1 MAGCKNCLSQ
11 NHLHSRGEIFR
22 KEVQHATLDFRIRM
36 IFYDSLA
43 EVLKLF
49 CMRRYWWPLP
59 NMIVGTKHTSRK
71 TVTALKLRLI
81 SANQCEKYHWHKSA
95 RLG

>member
-1 MAGCKNCLSQ
+1 MAGYKNRLGQ

-43 EVLKLF
+43 
-49 CMRRYWWPLP
+49 
-59 NMIVGTKHTSRK
+59 
-71 TVTALKLRLI
+71 
-81 SANQCEKYHWHKSA
+81 
-95 RLG
+95 